1 MKRLCLTKSLII
13 VCITSTSLSS
23 LPAVAQVYDFE
34 PSPLVVGPLASPAT
48 GPYDFNTDISINDPN
63 NKAFVGQDLWS
74 DSIAND
80 GGAISTNSGL
90 TGLPYAPDGLY
101 DANLGVQALDT
112 GGDLFG
118 RYVGARPFEPTVDFS
133 TPTQFSLRGGYDLYV
148 SKPGDEGS
156 VGPWVDRDDD
166 DLFDRDE
173 RAFHVGAF
181 ADELFPS
188 FSSSS
193 FGVTTAT
200 GVTYYA
206 TGLNGGVTTD
216 IQLAMPI
223 QDLGWHNVAFVIEDH
238 PNNFDFLVTVEVQYL
253 SAAGP
258 TGDFVDF
265 DSSTPTVAEPFT
277 LLLTPA
283 EAGLDRVVAR
293 DCREDPGNRPEGIF
307 ADVHSYA
314 AMDNFD
320 GDAWVY
326 FCACVPEPGSMALL
340 LLGGSLVAYARPR
353 SYRG

>member
-1 MKRLCLTKSLII
+1 MKRSSLMKSLVV
-13 VCITSTSLSS
+13 VCMASISLSS

-34 PSPLVVGPLASPAT
+34 NPQLVVGAVASPAAV
-48 GPYDFNTDISINDPN
+48 PYDSNTGISLTDFDD
-63 NKAFVGQDLWS
+63 KAFVGQDLWS
-74 DSIAND
+74 DSIADN
-80 GGAISTNSGL
+80 GGFISTNSGL
-90 TGLPYAPDGLY
+90 TSLAYAPDGLY

-112 GGDLFG
+112 GGDFFG

-148 SKPGDEGS
+148 SQLGDEGS

-206 TGLNGGVTTD
+206 TGLGGGVTTD
-216 IQLAMPI
+216 IQSAMPV
-223 QDLGWHNVAFVIEDH
+223 QDPGWHNVSFVIEDH
-238 PNNFDFLVTVEVQYL
+238 PNNLDFIVTVEVQYL

-265 DSSTPTVAEPFT
+265 DATTPLVAEPFS
-277 LLLTPA
+277 LVLTPE
-283 EAGLDRVVAR
+283 EAGLDRVEAR

-314 AMDNFD
+314 AIDNFD
-320 GDAWVY
+320 GEAWIY
-326 FCACVPEPGSMALL
+326 FCACVPEPGSIVLL
-340 LLGGSLVAYARPR
+340 LLGASLAGYARPR
-353 SYRG
+353 RCRG